1 MSRVVIAIAGLAL
14 TVSACGDSPEEIS
27 RKRDAACREWGAKP
41 GSPEYIQCRAIL
53 EANATRKRR
62 SDDSDILALS
72 VMSAS
77 MAANSLAAR
86 R

>member
-1 MSRVVIAIAGLAL
+1 MGRFIILVAGLTLPL
-14 TVSACGDSPEEIS
+14 TACGDSPEEIS

-53 EANATRKRR
+53 EANAIRRRR
-62 SDDSDILALS
+62 SDDTEALALS
-72 VMSAS
+72 VMAAG
-77 MAANSLAAR
+77 MAANAVVVR